1 MLSTWKI
8 ESSSKRYANYPASA
22 QSTHQSLD
30 YDFIDSF
37 LLLWCV
43 FAEGNRSN
51 VAPRFFTIQSNLLTP
66 LQPLLENETTRV
78 QFHEIKE
85 SPTNSSS
92 VGKHRVLQRTYRI
105 RIQRIALSL
114 RSRYGFS
121 FDTIINSAS
130 KGILKYA
137 VYFQSIDVEIEDNL
151 ARSLVTSMLHNF
163 QFISKYITVYLCSQF
178 VYIFD
183 SLISNNARNNLL
195 HTCICIPIFCIWL
208 LIAIYTI
215 VYFHFLRSISC
226 ATDIPYAIPKTLIN
240 FYFSISDCHHNQIIQ

>member
-1 MLSTWKI
+1 MFHNPSLKHNPNASNGQIYLQRSKHFYSKIFSSSILKLEIQVVMLNTWKI

-105 RIQRIALSL
+105 RI
-114 RSRYGFS
+114 
-121 FDTIINSAS
+121 
-130 KGILKYA
+130 
-137 VYFQSIDVEIEDNL
+137 
-151 ARSLVTSMLHNF
+151 
-163 QFISKYITVYLCSQF
+163 
-178 VYIFD
+178 
-183 SLISNNARNNLL
+183 
-195 HTCICIPIFCIWL
+195 
-208 LIAIYTI
+208 
-215 VYFHFLRSISC
+215 
-226 ATDIPYAIPKTLIN
+226 
-240 FYFSISDCHHNQIIQ
+240 